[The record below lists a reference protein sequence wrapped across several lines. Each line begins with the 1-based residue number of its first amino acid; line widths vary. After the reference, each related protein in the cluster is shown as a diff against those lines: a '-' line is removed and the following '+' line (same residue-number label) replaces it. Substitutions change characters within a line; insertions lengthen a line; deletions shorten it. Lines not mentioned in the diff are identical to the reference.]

1 MIKEIALIIVSVVF
15 VNNFVLAKF
24 LGLCPFLGVSQKT
37 SSAIGMGA
45 AVTFVMTL
53 SSAITRIVYNF
64 VLLPGDANIVA
75 KVFPSIRELGLIEV
89 LKTISYIL
97 VIATLVQ
104 LVEMMLR
111 KMAPALYE
119 SLGIYLPLITT
130 NCAVL
135 GVALLNTTDSPN
147 IWSFTGHCAGIGAGI
162 GFVVAMLLMSVYGN
176 AWRWS
181 IFRHHYAESLLP
193 SSVRG
198 LWRLPSSDF
207 QEWFNKARLFLCDT
221 LFQPL

>member
-37 SSAIGMGA
+37 SSAVGMGA

-53 SSAITRIVYNF
+53 SSAITWIVYNY
-64 VLLPGDANIVA
+64 VLLPGDVNIIA

-111 KMAPALYE
+111 KMVPTLYE

-135 GVALLNTTDSPN
+135 GVALLNTTDSPTQLG
-147 IWSFTGHCAGIGAGI
+147 FLQATVQGFGAGI
-162 GFVVAMLLMSVYGN
+162 GFTIAMLLMSGIRERLALVN
-176 AWRWS
+176 
-181 IFRHHYAESLLP
+181 IPKPL
-193 SSVRG
+193 RG
-198 LWRLPSSDF
+198 VPIAFICTGLMALAFFGFSGMV
-207 QEWFNKARLFLCDT
+207 Q
-221 LFQPL
+221 

>member
-1 MIKEIALIIVSVVF
+1 MIKEIAFIIVSVVF

-37 SSAIGMGA
+37 SSAMGMGV

-53 SSAITRIVYNF
+53 SSAITWIVYNYI
-64 VLLPGDANIVA
+64 LLPGDANIIA
-75 KVFPSIRELGLIEV
+75 AIFPSVRETGLIEV

-104 LVEMMLR
+104 LVEMLLR
-111 KMAPALYE
+111 KMVPALYE

-135 GVALLNTTDSPN
+135 GVALLNTTDSPRHLGFLEAT
-147 IWSFTGHCAGIGAGI
+147 IQGFGAGI
-162 GFVVAMLLMSVYGN
+162 GFTVAMLLMSGI
-176 AWRWS
+176 R
-181 IFRHHYAESLLP
+181 E
-193 SSVRG
+193 
-198 LWRLPSSDF
+198 RLALVNIP
-207 QEWFNKARLFLCDT
+207 
-221 LFQPL
+221 QPLRGIPIAFICTGLMALAFLGFSGMVQ

>member
-1 MIKEIALIIVSVVF
+1 MIKELAIIIVSVVF

-37 SSAIGMGA
+37 SSAFGMGA

-53 SSAITRIVYNF
+53 ASAITWILYNYI
-64 VLLPGDANIVA
+64 LLPGDANIVGM
-75 KVFPSIRELGLIEV
+75 VFPSIGETGLIEV

-111 KMAPALYE
+111 KMVPALYD
-119 SLGIYLPLITT
+119 SLGVFLPLITT

-135 GVALLNTTDSPN
+135 GVALLNTTDSPQHLGF
-147 IWSFTGHCAGIGAGI
+147 IEAIVQGFGAGI
-162 GFVVAMLLMSVYGN
+162 GFTVAILLMSGIRERLALIN
-176 AWRWS
+176 
-181 IFRHHYAESLLP
+181 IPKPLQGLP
-193 SSVRG
+193 IAFICTG
-198 LWRLPSSDF
+198 LMALAFFGFSGMVP
-207 QEWFNKARLFLCDT
+207 
-221 LFQPL
+221 

>member
-15 VNNFVLAKF
+15 VNNFVLSKF

-37 SSAIGMGA
+37 SSAVGMGA

-53 SSAITRIVYNF
+53 SSAITWIVYNY
-64 VLLPGDANIVA
+64 VLLPGDVNIIA
-75 KVFPSIRELGLIEV
+75 KVFPSIRELGLIDV

-104 LVEMMLR
+104 FVEMMLR
-111 KMAPALYE
+111 KMVPTLYE

-135 GVALLNTTDSPN
+135 GVALLNTTDSPTQLG
-147 IWSFTGHCAGIGAGI
+147 FLQATVQGFGAGI
-162 GFVVAMLLMSVYGN
+162 GFTIAMLLMSGI
-176 AWRWS
+176 R
-181 IFRHHYAESLLP
+181 E
-193 SSVRG
+193 
-198 LWRLPSSDF
+198 RLALVNIP
-207 QEWFNKARLFLCDT
+207 
-221 LFQPL
+221 QPLRGVPIAFICTGLMALAFFGFSGMVQ

>member
-1 MIKEIALIIVSVVF
+1 
-15 VNNFVLAKF
+15 
-24 LGLCPFLGVSQKT
+24 
-37 SSAIGMGA
+37 GMGA

-53 SSAITRIVYNF
+53 SSAITWIVYNF
-64 VLLPGDANIVA
+64 VLLPGDANIIA

-111 KMAPALYE
+111 KMVPALYE

-135 GVALLNTTDSPN
+135 GVALLNTTDSPKHLG
-147 IWSFTGHCAGIGAGI
+147 FLQATVQGFGAGI
-162 GFVVAMLLMSVYGN
+162 GFMVAMLLMSGIRERLALVN
-176 AWRWS
+176 
-181 IFRHHYAESLLP
+181 IPPSL
-193 SSVRG
+193 RG
-198 LWRLPSSDF
+198 VPIAFICTGLMALAFMGFSGMV
-207 QEWFNKARLFLCDT
+207 Q
-221 LFQPL
+221 

>member
-37 SSAIGMGA
+37 SSALGMGA

-53 SSAITRIVYNF
+53 SSAITWIVYNF
-64 VLLPGDANIVA
+64 ILLPGDANIIA
-75 KVFPSIRELGLIEV
+75 KIFPSIRELGLIEV

-111 KMAPALYE
+111 KMAPALYRA
-119 SLGIYLPLITT
+119 LGIYLPLITT

-135 GVALLNTTDSPN
+135 GVALLN
-147 IWSFTGHCAGIGAGI
+147 IKYEFSF
-162 GFVVAMLLMSVYGN
+162 FQSL
-176 AWRWS
+176 
-181 IFRHHYAESLLP
+181 IFSFATAVGYALAL
-193 SSVRG
+193 
-198 LWRLPSSDF
+198 
-207 QEWFNKARLFLCDT
+207 T
-221 LFQPL
+221 LFASIRERMAMTHIPKPFQGIAICLVTGVLIDMAFV

>member
-1 MIKEIALIIVSVVF
+1 MIKELALIIVSVVF

-37 SSAIGMGA
+37 SSAAGMGA

-53 SSAITRIVYNF
+53 SSAITWIVYNY
-64 VLLPGDANIVA
+64 VLLPGDVNVIA

-111 KMAPALYE
+111 KMVPALYE

-135 GVALLNTTDSPN
+135 GVALLNTTDSPTQLG
-147 IWSFTGHCAGIGAGI
+147 FLQATVQGFGAGI
-162 GFVVAMLLMSVYGN
+162 GFTIAMLLMSGIRERLALVNIPKPLQGVPI
-176 AWRWS
+176 AF
-181 IFRHHYAESLLP
+181 ICT
-193 SSVRG
+193 G
-198 LWRLPSSDF
+198 LMALAFFGFSGMV
-207 QEWFNKARLFLCDT
+207 Q
-221 LFQPL
+221 

>member
-1 MIKEIALIIVSVVF
+1 MIKEIAVIIVSVVF

-37 SSAIGMGA
+37 SSAVGMGA

-53 SSAITRIVYNF
+53 SSAITWVVYNY
-64 VLLPGDANIVA
+64 VLLPGDVNIIA
-75 KVFPSIRELGLIEV
+75 KVFPSIRELGLIDV

-111 KMAPALYE
+111 KMVPALYE

-135 GVALLNTTDSPN
+135 GVALLNTTDSPTQLG
-147 IWSFTGHCAGIGAGI
+147 FLQATVQGFGAGI
-162 GFVVAMLLMSVYGN
+162 GFTIAMLLMSGIRERLALVN
-176 AWRWS
+176 
-181 IFRHHYAESLLP
+181 IPMPL
-193 SSVRG
+193 RG
-198 LWRLPSSDF
+198 VPIAFICTGLMALAFFGFSGMV
-207 QEWFNKARLFLCDT
+207 Q
-221 LFQPL
+221 

>member
-1 MIKEIALIIVSVVF
+1 MIKELAIIIVSVVF

-37 SSAIGMGA
+37 SSALGMGA

-53 SSAITRIVYNF
+53 ASAITWILYNYI
-64 VLLPGDANIVA
+64 LLPGDANIVGM
-75 KVFPSIRELGLIEV
+75 VFPSIGETGLIEV

-111 KMAPALYE
+111 KMVPALYD
-119 SLGIYLPLITT
+119 SLGVFLPLITT

-135 GVALLNTTDSPN
+135 GVALLNTTDSPQHLGF
-147 IWSFTGHCAGIGAGI
+147 IEAIVQGFGAGI
-162 GFVVAMLLMSVYGN
+162 GFTVAILLMSGIRERL
-176 AWRWS
+176 ALLS
-181 IFRHHYAESLLP
+181 IPKPLQGLP
-193 SSVRG
+193 IAFICTG
-198 LWRLPSSDF
+198 LMALAFFGFSGMVP
-207 QEWFNKARLFLCDT
+207 
-221 LFQPL
+221 

>member
-1 MIKEIALIIVSVVF
+1 MIKELAIIIVSVVF

-37 SSAIGMGA
+37 SSALGMGA

-53 SSAITRIVYNF
+53 ASAITWILYNYI
-64 VLLPGDANIVA
+64 LLPGDANLVGM
-75 KVFPSIRELGLIEV
+75 VFPSIGETGLIEV

-111 KMAPALYE
+111 KMVPALYD
-119 SLGIYLPLITT
+119 SLGVFLPLITT

-135 GVALLNTTDSPN
+135 GVALLNTTDSPQYLGF
-147 IWSFTGHCAGIGAGI
+147 IEAIVQGFGAGI
-162 GFVVAMLLMSVYGN
+162 GFTVAILLMSGIRERL
-176 AWRWS
+176 ALLS
-181 IFRHHYAESLLP
+181 IPKPLQGLP
-193 SSVRG
+193 IAFICTG
-198 LWRLPSSDF
+198 LMALAFFGFSGMVP
-207 QEWFNKARLFLCDT
+207 
-221 LFQPL
+221 

>member
-1 MIKEIALIIVSVVF
+1 MIKEIAFIIVSVVF

-24 LGLCPFLGVSQKT
+24 LGLCPFLGVSQRT
-37 SSAIGMGA
+37 SSAIGMGV

-53 SSAITRIVYNF
+53 SSAITWVIYNYI
-64 VLLPGDANIVA
+64 LLPGDTNIIA
-75 KVFPSIRELGLIEV
+75 MVFPSIRELGLIAV

-111 KMAPALYE
+111 KMVPTLYE

-135 GVALLNTTDSPN
+135 GVALLNTTDSSKHLGFLEAT
-147 IWSFTGHCAGIGAGI
+147 IQGLGAGI
-162 GFVVAMLLMSVYGN
+162 GFTVAMLLMSGIRERLALVN
-176 AWRWS
+176 VPRP
-181 IFRHHYAESLLP
+181 FRGIPIAFICT
-193 SSVRG
+193 G
-198 LWRLPSSDF
+198 LMALAFFGFSGMV
-207 QEWFNKARLFLCDT
+207 Q
-221 LFQPL
+221 

>member
-15 VNNFVLAKF
+15 VNNFVLSKF

-37 SSAIGMGA
+37 SSAVGMGA

-53 SSAITRIVYNF
+53 SSAITWVVYNY
-64 VLLPGDANIVA
+64 VLLPGDVNIVA
-75 KVFPSIRELGLIEV
+75 KVFPSIRELGLIDV

-104 LVEMMLR
+104 FVEMMLR
-111 KMAPALYE
+111 KMVPTLYE

-135 GVALLNTTDSPN
+135 GVALLNTTDSPTQLG
-147 IWSFTGHCAGIGAGI
+147 FLQATVQGFGAGI
-162 GFVVAMLLMSVYGN
+162 GFTIAMLLMSGIRERLALVN
-176 AWRWS
+176 IPRP
-181 IFRHHYAESLLP
+181 L
-193 SSVRG
+193 RG
-198 LWRLPSSDF
+198 VPIAFICTGLMALAFFGFSGMV
-207 QEWFNKARLFLCDT
+207 Q
-221 LFQPL
+221 

>member
-53 SSAITRIVYNF
+53 SSAITWIVYNF

-111 KMAPALYE
+111 KMAPSLYE

-130 NCAVL
+130 NCA
-135 GVALLNTTDSPN
+135 
-147 IWSFTGHCAGIGAGI
+147 
-162 GFVVAMLLMSVYGN
+162 
-176 AWRWS
+176 
-181 IFRHHYAESLLP
+181 
-193 SSVRG
+193 
-198 LWRLPSSDF
+198 
-207 QEWFNKARLFLCDT
+207 
-221 LFQPL
+221 

>member
-53 SSAITRIVYNF
+53 SSAITWIVYNF
-64 VLLPGDANIVA
+64 VLLPGDANIIA

-111 KMAPALYE
+111 KMVPALYE
-119 SLGIYLPLITT
+119 SLGISFK
-130 NCAVL
+130 
-135 GVALLNTTDSPN
+135 GVYY
-147 IWSFTGHCAGIGAGI
+147 IG
-162 GFVVAMLLMSVYGN
+162 N
-176 AWRWS
+176 E
-181 IFRHHYAESLLP
+181 ESYE
-193 SSVRG
+193 R
-198 LWRLPSSDF
+198 
-207 QEWFNKARLFLCDT
+207 T
-221 LFQPL
+221 

>member
-53 SSAITRIVYNF
+53 SSAITWIVYNY
-64 VLLPGDANIVA
+64 VLLPGDLNIVA

-111 KMAPALYE
+111 KMVPALYE

-135 GVALLNTTDSPN
+135 GVALLNTTDSPKHLR
-147 IWSFTGHCAGIGAGI
+147 FLQATVQGFGAGI
-162 GFVVAMLLMSVYGN
+162 GFTVAMLLMSGIRERLALANIPKPLQGVPI
-176 AWRWS
+176 AF
-181 IFRHHYAESLLP
+181 ICT
-193 SSVRG
+193 G
-198 LWRLPSSDF
+198 LMALAFFGFSGMV
-207 QEWFNKARLFLCDT
+207 Q
-221 LFQPL
+221 

>member
-37 SSAIGMGA
+37 SSAVGMGA

-53 SSAITRIVYNF
+53 SSAITWIVYNY
-64 VLLPGDANIVA
+64 VLLPGDVNIIA
-75 KVFPSIRELGLIEV
+75 KVFPSIRELGLIDV

-104 LVEMMLR
+104 FVEMMLR
-111 KMAPALYE
+111 KMVPTLYE

-135 GVALLNTTDSPN
+135 GVALLNTTDSPTHLG
-147 IWSFTGHCAGIGAGI
+147 FLQATVQGFGAGI
-162 GFVVAMLLMSVYGN
+162 GFTVAMLLMSGIRERLALVN
-176 AWRWS
+176 
-181 IFRHHYAESLLP
+181 IPQSL
-193 SSVRG
+193 RG
-198 LWRLPSSDF
+198 VPIAFICTGLMALAFFGFSGKTKKGDR
-207 QEWFNKARLFLCDT
+207 
-221 LFQPL
+221 